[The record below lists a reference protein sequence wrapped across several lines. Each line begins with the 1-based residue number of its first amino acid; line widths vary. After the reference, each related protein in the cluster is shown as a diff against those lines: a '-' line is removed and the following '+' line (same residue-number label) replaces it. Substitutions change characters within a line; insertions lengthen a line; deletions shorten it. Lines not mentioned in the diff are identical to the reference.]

1 MMKTKLWVL
10 AAVLSAATAATAQT
24 RISFTHVR
32 AVDGGD
38 TLRGNDISV
47 ELKRAEGSD
56 NALLLNAGDIAVR
69 VQAKVSSHNVRRSS
83 VKDSAVNLI
92 MDISMKAGRDK
103 DSKRVEKIFYMDQK
117 RSTLVNQRFN
127 FKQGI
132 TMRPITLLF
141 NATLE

>member
-1 MMKTKLWVL
+1 MKNKPLVL
-10 AAVLSAATAATAQT
+10 AALLLASAAATAQT
-24 RISFTHVR
+24 RISFTDIR
-32 AVDGGD
+32 AVDGAD
-38 TLRGNDISV
+38 TLRGNDISM

-56 NALLLNAGDIAVR
+56 NTLLLNAGDIAVR

-103 DSKRVEKIFYMDQK
+103 DGKRVEKIFYMDQK
-117 RSTLVNQRFN
+117 CSTLVNQRFN

-132 TMRPITLLF
+132 TMRPVTLLF
-141 NATLE
+141 NVTLE

>member
-1 MMKTKLWVL
+1 MKNKPLVL
-10 AAVLSAATAATAQT
+10 AALLLASAAATAQT
-24 RISFTHVR
+24 RISFTDIR
-32 AVDGGD
+32 AVDGAD
-38 TLRGNDISV
+38 TLRGNDISM

-56 NALLLNAGDIAVR
+56 NTLLLNAGDIAVR

-103 DSKRVEKIFYMDQK
+103 DGKRVEKIFYMDQK

-132 TMRPITLLF
+132 TMRPVTLLF
-141 NATLE
+141 NVTLE